1 MQLKVYLI
9 RVNNKMVEKK
19 EKRLIPSEIEEDK
32 KINLRPNKIEEF
44 IGQDSIKSNLQTF
57 IKSSIKRKKNLD
69 HIILYGPPGLGK
81 TTLANIISHEKNVNI
96 HVTSGPAF
104 SKKGDLVTLLSN
116 LASGDILFI
125 DEIHRLSPI
134 IEETLYPAMEDF
146 KCDYIIGAGPSARVM
161 QISIEKF
168 TLIGATT
175 RLGLLSRPLRDR
187 FGIPLQL
194 EFYTPENLKEII
206 ILNANKLNI
215 PIEVS
220 AAFEVAKRSRG
231 TPRIAIRLLKRIID
245 FSVVEGSSEIT
256 INTVLKSL
264 KQMRIDAEGLDE
276 MDRKY
281 LTCISNDYNGGPVG
295 VETLSAA
302 LLEQRDIIED
312 VIEPY
317 LMQRGLVQRTSRGRI
332 LSKKGLV
339 HIAEEFK

>member
-1 MQLKVYLI
+1 ME
-9 RVNNKMVEKK
+9 EKK
-19 EKRLIPSEIEEDK
+19 EKKLLPNEIEEDK

-44 IGQDSIKSNLQTF
+44 IGQDLIKSNLKTF
-57 IKSSIKRKKNLD
+57 IKSSVKRNRNLD

-81 TTLANIISHEKNVNI
+81 TTLANIISYEKNVNI
-96 HVTSGPAF
+96 HITSGPAF

-116 LASGDILFI
+116 LSEGDILFI

-146 KCDYIIGAGPSARVM
+146 KCDYIIGSGPSARVM

-206 ILNANKLNI
+206 ILNAKKLNI
-215 PIEVS
+215 LIDES
-220 AAFEVAKRSRG
+220 AAYEVAKRSRG
-231 TPRIAIRLLKRIID
+231 TPRIAIRLLKRIVD
-245 FSVVEGSSEIT
+245 FSVVNDSSKID
-256 INTVLKSL
+256 INTVLVSL
-264 KQMRIDAEGLDE
+264 KQMRIDEEGLDE

-281 LTCISNDYNGGPVG
+281 LKCISQDYNGGPVG

-317 LMQRGLVQRTSRGRI
+317 LMQRGLVQRTSRGRM
-332 LSKKGLV
+332 LSKKGLS
-339 HIAEEFK
+339 HIIKELE

>member
-1 MQLKVYLI
+1 MNE
-9 RVNNKMVEKK
+9 RNKKIGLNSAKLDEEKK
-19 EKRLIPSEIEEDK
+19 NS
-32 KINLRPNKIEEF
+32 LRPLSLNEF
-44 IGQDSIKSNLQTF
+44 IGQQFIKSNLEAY
-57 IKSSIKRKKNLD
+57 IESSKKRKKNLD

-81 TTLANIISHEKNVNI
+81 TSLAHIISNEKNVNF
-96 HVTSGPAF
+96 HSTSGPAF
-104 SKKGDLVTLLSN
+104 TKKGDLVTLLSN
-116 LASGDILFI
+116 MMEGDILFI

-134 IEETLYPAMEDF
+134 IEETLYPAMEDY
-146 KCDYIIGAGPSARVM
+146 KCDYVIGSGPSARVV

-194 EFYTPENLKEII
+194 SFYEPEDLMKII
-206 ILNANKLNI
+206 ILNSKKLKFLI
-215 PIEVS
+215 SEDS
-220 AAFEVAKRSRG
+220 AYEIAKRSRG

-245 FSVVEGSSEIT
+245 FSIVNEEDKID
-256 INTVLKSL
+256 LKSAKESL
-264 KQMRIDAEGLDE
+264 KKMKIDSEGLDY

-281 LTCISNDYNGGPVG
+281 MNCIAYDFHGGPVG

-302 LLEQRDIIED
+302 LLEHKDIIED

-332 LSKKGLV
+332 LSQKGLE
-339 HIAEEFK
+339 HIKK

>member
-1 MQLKVYLI
+1 MNE
-9 RVNNKMVEKK
+9 RNKKIDLNSAKLDEEKK
-19 EKRLIPSEIEEDK
+19 NS
-32 KINLRPNKIEEF
+32 LRPLSLSEF
-44 IGQDSIKSNLQTF
+44 IGQQFIKSNLEAY
-57 IKSSIKRKKNLD
+57 IESSKKRKKNLD

-81 TTLANIISHEKNVNI
+81 TSLAHIISNEKNVNF
-96 HVTSGPAF
+96 HSTSGPAF
-104 SKKGDLVTLLSN
+104 TKKGDLVTLLSN
-116 LASGDILFI
+116 MMEGDILFI

-134 IEETLYPAMEDF
+134 IEETLYPAMEDY
-146 KCDYIIGAGPSARVM
+146 KCDYVIGSGPSARVV

-194 EFYTPENLKEII
+194 SFYEPEDLMKII
-206 ILNANKLNI
+206 ILNSKKLKFLI
-215 PIEVS
+215 SEDS
-220 AAFEVAKRSRG
+220 AYEIAKRSRG

-245 FSVVEGSSEIT
+245 FSIVNEEDKID
-256 INTVLKSL
+256 LKSAKESL
-264 KQMRIDAEGLDE
+264 KKMKIDSEGLDY

-281 LTCISNDYNGGPVG
+281 MNCIAYDFHGGPVG

-302 LLEQRDIIED
+302 LLEHKDIIED

-332 LSKKGLV
+332 LSQKGLE
-339 HIAEEFK
+339 HIKK

>member
-1 MQLKVYLI
+1 MNE
-9 RVNNKMVEKK
+9 RNKKIDLNSAELDEEKK
-19 EKRLIPSEIEEDK
+19 NS
-32 KINLRPNKIEEF
+32 LRPVSLTEF
-44 IGQDSIKSNLQTF
+44 IGQQFIKSNLEAY
-57 IKSSIKRKKNLD
+57 IESSKKRKKNLD

-81 TTLANIISHEKNVNI
+81 TSLAHIISNEKNVNF
-96 HVTSGPAF
+96 HSTSGPAF
-104 SKKGDLVTLLSN
+104 TKKGDLVTLLSN
-116 LASGDILFI
+116 MMEGDILFI

-134 IEETLYPAMEDF
+134 IEETLYPAMEDY
-146 KCDYIIGAGPSARVM
+146 KCDYVIGSGPSARVV

-194 EFYTPENLKEII
+194 SFYEPEDLMKII
-206 ILNANKLNI
+206 ILNSKKLKFLI
-215 PIEVS
+215 SEDS
-220 AAFEVAKRSRG
+220 AYEIAKRSRG

-245 FSVVEGSSEIT
+245 FSIVNEEDKID
-256 INTVLKSL
+256 LKSAKESL
-264 KQMRIDAEGLDE
+264 KKMKIDSEGLDY

-281 LTCISNDYNGGPVG
+281 MNCIAYDFHGGPVG

-302 LLEQRDIIED
+302 LLEHKDIIED

-332 LSKKGLV
+332 LSQKGLE
-339 HIAEEFK
+339 HIKK

>member
-1 MQLKVYLI
+1 MNE
-9 RVNNKMVEKK
+9 RNKKIDLNSAKLDEEKK
-19 EKRLIPSEIEEDK
+19 SS
-32 KINLRPNKIEEF
+32 LRPLSLNEF
-44 IGQDSIKSNLQTF
+44 IGQQFIKSNLEAY
-57 IKSSIKRKKNLD
+57 IESSKKRKKNLD

-81 TTLANIISHEKNVNI
+81 TSLAHIISNEKNVNF
-96 HVTSGPAF
+96 HSTSGPAF
-104 SKKGDLVTLLSN
+104 TKKGDLVTLLSN
-116 LASGDILFI
+116 MMEGDILFI

-134 IEETLYPAMEDF
+134 IEETLYPAMEDY
-146 KCDYIIGAGPSARVM
+146 KCDYVIGSGPSARVV

-194 EFYTPENLKEII
+194 SFYEPEDLMKII
-206 ILNANKLNI
+206 ILNSKKLKFLI
-215 PIEVS
+215 SEDS
-220 AAFEVAKRSRG
+220 AYEIAKRSRG

-245 FSVVEGSSEIT
+245 FSIVNEEDKID
-256 INTVLKSL
+256 LKSAKESL
-264 KQMRIDAEGLDE
+264 KKMKIDSEGLDD

-281 LTCISNDYNGGPVG
+281 MNCIAYDFHGGPVG

-302 LLEQRDIIED
+302 LLEHKDIIED

-332 LSKKGLV
+332 LSQKGLE
-339 HIAEEFK
+339 HIKK

>member
-1 MQLKVYLI
+1 
-9 RVNNKMVEKK
+9 MVEKK
-19 EKRLIPSEIEEDK
+19 EKKLLSSETEEDK
-32 KINLRPNKIEEF
+32 KISLRPTRIEEF
-44 IGQDSIKSNLQTF
+44 IGQDNIKSNLNTF
-57 IKSSIKRKKNLD
+57 IKSALKRKKNLD

-81 TTLANIISHEKNVNI
+81 TTLANIIAHEKNVNI
-96 HVTSGPAF
+96 HITSGPAF
-104 SKKGDLVTLLSN
+104 TKKGDLVTLLSN
-116 LASGDILFI
+116 LSGGDILFI

-134 IEETLYPAMEDF
+134 VEESLYPAMEDF
-146 KCDYIIGAGPSARVM
+146 KCDYIIGSGPSARVM

-206 ILNANKLNI
+206 TLNAKKLSI
-215 PIEVS
+215 VIEDS
-220 AAFEVAKRSRG
+220 AAFEVAQRSRG
-231 TPRIAIRLLKRIID
+231 TPRIAIRLLKRIVD
-245 FSVVEGSSEIT
+245 FSVVEDSSHIE

-264 KQMRIDAEGLDE
+264 EQMRIDNEGLDE

-281 LTCISNDYNGGPVG
+281 LRCISNDYNGGPVG

-332 LSKKGLV
+332 LSKKGQS
-339 HIAEEFK
+339 HISREFE

>member
-1 MQLKVYLI
+1 MNE
-9 RVNNKMVEKK
+9 RNKKIDLNSAKLDEEKK
-19 EKRLIPSEIEEDK
+19 NS
-32 KINLRPNKIEEF
+32 LRPLSLNEF
-44 IGQDSIKSNLQTF
+44 IGQQFIKSNLEAY
-57 IKSSIKRKKNLD
+57 IESSKKRKKNLD

-81 TTLANIISHEKNVNI
+81 TSLAHIISNEKNVNF
-96 HVTSGPAF
+96 HSTSGPAF
-104 SKKGDLVTLLSN
+104 TKKGDLVTLLSN
-116 LASGDILFI
+116 MMEGDILFI

-134 IEETLYPAMEDF
+134 IEETLYPAMEDY
-146 KCDYIIGAGPSARVM
+146 KCDYVIGSGPSARVV

-194 EFYTPENLKEII
+194 SFYEPEDLMKII
-206 ILNANKLNI
+206 ILNSKKLKFLI
-215 PIEVS
+215 SEDS
-220 AAFEVAKRSRG
+220 AYEIAKRSRG

-245 FSVVEGSSEIT
+245 FSIVNEEDILD
-256 INTVLKSL
+256 LKSAKESL
-264 KQMRIDAEGLDE
+264 KKKKIDSDGLDD

-281 LTCISNDYNGGPVG
+281 MNCIAYDFHGGPVG

-302 LLEQRDIIED
+302 LLEHKDIIED

-332 LSKKGLV
+332 LSQKGLE
-339 HIAEEFK
+339 HIKK

>member
-1 MQLKVYLI
+1 MNE
-9 RVNNKMVEKK
+9 RNKKIDLNSAKLDEEKK
-19 EKRLIPSEIEEDK
+19 NS
-32 KINLRPNKIEEF
+32 LRPLSLNEF
-44 IGQDSIKSNLQTF
+44 IGQQFIKSNLEAY
-57 IKSSIKRKKNLD
+57 IESSKKRKKNLD

-81 TTLANIISHEKNVNI
+81 TSLAHIISNEKNVNF
-96 HVTSGPAF
+96 HSTSGPAF
-104 SKKGDLVTLLSN
+104 TKKGDLVTLLSN
-116 LASGDILFI
+116 MMEGDILFI

-134 IEETLYPAMEDF
+134 IEETLYPAMEDY
-146 KCDYIIGAGPSARVM
+146 KCDYVIGSGPSARVV

-194 EFYTPENLKEII
+194 SFYEPEDLMKII
-206 ILNANKLNI
+206 ILNSKKLKFLI
-215 PIEVS
+215 SEDS
-220 AAFEVAKRSRG
+220 AYEIAKRSRG

-245 FSVVEGSSEIT
+245 FSIVNEEDKID
-256 INTVLKSL
+256 LKSAKDSL
-264 KQMRIDAEGLDE
+264 KKMKIDSEGLDD

-281 LTCISNDYNGGPVG
+281 MNCIAYDFHGGPVG

-302 LLEQRDIIED
+302 LLEHKDIIED

-332 LSKKGLV
+332 LSQKGLE
-339 HIAEEFK
+339 HIKK